1 MPLSPDQRERVL
13 SIFRRF
19 LAQRLANLD
28 KLSLDK
34 LTFNVIALARV
45 PLSMS
50 SRIPTRF
57 SDIE

>member
-34 LTFNVIALARV
+34 LTFNVIALRASAALYELTD
-45 PLSMS
+45 PDSLLK
-50 SRIPTRF
+50 
-57 SDIE
+57 IE